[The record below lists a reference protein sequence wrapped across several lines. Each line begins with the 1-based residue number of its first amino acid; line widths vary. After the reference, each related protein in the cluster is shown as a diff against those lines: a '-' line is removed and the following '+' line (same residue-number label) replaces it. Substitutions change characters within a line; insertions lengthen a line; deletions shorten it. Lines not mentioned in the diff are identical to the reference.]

1 MIRLS
6 ILISIFFIVH
16 SANAVDTLRISKPIS
31 LDKIGVPEGVD
42 YLLIQNKAIQIPHGD
57 KNRFGFFNYLD
68 YSRNKFSQVYFR
80 NCFFNVYEPP
90 LSIGTLGSN
99 SGFYVLDSCEIEY
112 FPIAKSSGTISIN
125 SSLLK
130 FLTVE
135 DTRNLQLQLMDLNSI
150 SFIWIQNNS
159 KLKMQHMNCSYA
171 DSASLKISN
180 SSIDEF
186 DFAFDE
192 RSGCDIYFVNDTLNR
207 FIASTVDK
215 ESQNSDTAQK
225 KYPHEN
231 KFYFKNCY
239 INTYF
244 VFFEPVP
251 NSVFVF
257 DNCTFGP
264 DSDLDD
270 LAIDK
275 LVIKNCHNFPEQFT
289 ISFREKSKEVD
300 ISLVNVNL
308 DNIRMDILPNMR
320 LVFDSEVSA
329 DEISNSYFNL
339 LEKFRK
345 EGKDRSY
352 KFVDLQYKEWE
363 GGVCNFIAKLWWN
376 HGYNRGRVI
385 LWTIGFLCLFFVF
398 NFRYWHQLTGI
409 YNPFDN
415 IKKEADNQHKRDKLM
430 KAIVYTFF
438 VFFAIIVD
446 FKKIR
451 FTNPYLIIYIIFQ
464 HVIGILCILFIVKYV
479 FKL

>member
-16 SANAVDTLRISKPIS
+16 SANAVDTLRIAKPIS
-31 LDKIGVPEGVD
+31 LDKIGIPEGDD
-42 YLLIQNKAIQIPHGD
+42 YLLIQKKAIQIPHGD
-57 KNRFGFFNYLD
+57 NNRFGFFNYFD
-68 YSRNKFSQVYFR
+68 YSRNKFSYVLFR
-80 NCFFNVYEPP
+80 NCFFNVYELP

-112 FPIAKSSGTISIN
+112 FPIVKSSGTISIN

-135 DTRNLQLQLMDLNSI
+135 DTRNLQLQLLDLNSI
-150 SFIWIQNNS
+150 SYILIDKNS

-171 DSASLKISN
+171 DSASLRIYH

-186 DFAFDE
+186 DFAYDE

-207 FIASTVDK
+207 FIASTLEK
-215 ESQNSDTAQK
+215 ESHDSDTAQK
-225 KYPHEN
+225 KYPYEN

-239 INTYF
+239 INTSF

-257 DNCTFGP
+257 DNCTFGS

-275 LVIKNCHNFPEQFT
+275 LVIKNCQYFPEQFT
-289 ISFREKSKEVD
+289 ISFREKSKKVD

-320 LVFDSEVSA
+320 LVFDSEISA

-352 KFVDLQYKEWE
+352 RIVDLQYREWK
-363 GGVCNFIAKLWWN
+363 GGVWNFIAKIWWN
-376 HGYNRGRVI
+376 YGYDRGRVF
-385 LWTIGFLCLFFVF
+385 LWTIGFICLFLVF
-398 NFRYWHQLTGI
+398 NFFFWPQITGI
-409 YNPFDN
+409 YNPFEN
-415 IKKEADNQHKRDKLM
+415 IKKEDVNQHIMEKLV
-430 KAIVYTFF
+430 KALVYTLF

-451 FTNPYLIIYIIFQ
+451 FTNPYLIIYILCQ
-464 HVIGILCILFIVKYV
+464 HVIGILCILFIVEYV